1 MEDET
6 GFVDDSIDSS
16 ESASVQKQFAEYWAV
31 IVARWRLIAL
41 CLFLALAV
49 AALYS
54 LLAKPMY
61 RATAIVDVEPERFN
75 PLDIGFTPPAYY
87 NVGPEFLATQT
98 RLMQT
103 REIVLRA
110 VRQLNLA
117 ENKQFNPPPTSLI
130 QRAKKRT
137 AEDEEAR
144 IAGAVKKAI
153 DAKPVRQVGV
163 TTRDTNLVELSAIAP
178 TPALAAA
185 IANAIA
191 DAYIGWNLESKYGLA
206 GRASGYLGAQIE
218 ETKRD
223 LDEKAQQLLA
233 YGKEKDIVSN
243 DPQATIYY
251 QRQELNYDAAV
262 ADRVAKE
269 ARYHDVENAPPE
281 SVADTLSNG
290 LVSQLRAEQA
300 KLERDYAEKLSVFKP
315 DWPAM
320 RQLKAQIDNGREHL
334 AAVSAETVAKARE
347 TAKNDYLNALRREES
362 LRATIKTQKN
372 ESMKFNAD
380 VINYNTLKLE
390 VDTKRALL
398 DTLLRRQAEV
408 EVMSRLGRDRDSN
421 IRVAEPA
428 RPPDKPFRPSYLING
443 LFALLIG
450 GGLGIGLAFTLEY
463 FDSSLRSAEQVERYL
478 HLPVLGVIPALGAG
492 AGKGYAYPDGRK
504 RRSKNGIQSS
514 EDGAIELMPHR
525 SPRARIAERYRAFR
539 TALLLSRAGG
549 LKSIV
554 VTSSFSREGKTATAA
569 NLAVVLG
576 QLGKRVLLVDAD
588 LHRPR
593 LHEIFRVSNR
603 VGLVS
608 ILAENASPETV
619 IVNTGIPGVSL
630 VPSGP
635 ASPNPSGL
643 LSSEAMTQ
651 FLLFA
656 RQSFDYV
663 VLDAPPVAA
672 VADALV
678 LGHQTDGIVLC
689 VQGGKTPREHV
700 AHVRDRIAR
709 ANVRI
714 LGVLLSNL
722 TEDASGYRSL
732 DYDQVYYDENAR
744 AGDRPK
750 AASGAGNA

>member
-1 MEDET
+1 MEDATNYTDGPLERDET
-6 GFVDDSIDSS
+6 RS
-16 ESASVQKQFAEYWAV
+16 ELHLAEYWAV
-31 IVARWRLIAL
+31 IVKRWRLIAL
-41 CLFLALAV
+41 SLAV
-49 AALYS
+49 ALTVALLYS
-54 LLAKPMY
+54 ILSRPLYK
-61 RATAIVDVEPERFN
+61 ATTVIDVEPERFN

-110 VRQLNLA
+110 VKRLNLV
-117 ENKQFNPPPTSLI
+117 EKKELSPPKNIFFGRP
-130 QRAKKRT
+130 KKRT
-137 AEDEEAR
+137 AEEEELRIVGVVKRSLDAR
-144 IAGAVKKAI
+144 
-153 DAKPVRQVGV
+153 PVRQVGA
-163 TTRDTNLVELSAIAP
+163 TTRDTNLVELSAVAP
-178 TPALAAA
+178 TPALASD
-185 IANAIA
+185 IANAVA
-191 DAYIGWNLESKYGLA
+191 DSYISWNLESKYGMA

-223 LDEKAQQLLA
+223 LDAKAQQLLA

-243 DPQATIYY
+243 DPGANLYY

-269 ARYHDVENAPPE
+269 ARYRDVENARPDTI
-281 SVADTLSNG
+281 ADTLSSG

-300 KLERDYAEKLSVFKP
+300 KLERDYAEKLSLFKP

-334 AAVSAETVAKARE
+334 DVVIAETVAKARE
-347 TAKNDYLNALRREES
+347 TAKNDYLASLRREES
-362 LRATIKTQKN
+362 LRAAMKNQKN

-398 DTLLRRQAEV
+398 DAMLKRQAEV

-428 RPPDKPFRPSYLING
+428 RPPDTPFRPSYVYNG
-443 LFALLIG
+443 LIALLVG
-450 GGLGIGLAFTLEY
+450 GGLGVGAAFLLEY
-463 FDSSLRSAEQVERYL
+463 LDRSLRTTGQVERYL
-478 HLPVLGVIPALGAG
+478 QLPVLGVIPPVGVSAP
-492 AGKGYAYPDGRK
+492 KGYGNPPRGRA
-504 RRSKNGIQSS
+504 RRKKGQDAS
-514 EDGAIELMPHR
+514 EEPAKIELLPHGF
-525 SPRARIAERYRAFR
+525 PRARIAERYRAFR

-554 VTSSFSREGKTATAA
+554 VTSSVSQEGKTATAA

-593 LHEIFRVSNR
+593 LHEVFRVSNR

-608 ILAENASPETV
+608 VLAENVGADRAVAETSV
-619 IVNTGIPGVSL
+619 PGVFL

-635 ASPNPSGL
+635 SAPNPSGL
-643 LSSEAMTQ
+643 LSSEAMSQ
-651 FLLFA
+651 FLEFA
-656 RQSFDYV
+656 QMNFDYV

-678 LGHQTDGIVLC
+678 LGHQVDGVVLC
-689 VQGGKTPREHV
+689 IQGGKTPREHV
-700 AHVRDRIAR
+700 ADVRDRLLR
-709 ANVRI
+709 SNVRI
-714 LGVLLSNL
+714 LGVLINNL
-722 TEDASGYRSL
+722 AEETGGYKSL
-732 DYDQVYYDENAR
+732 GYDEVYYDEGQVAPE
-744 AGDRPK
+744 RPR
-750 AASGAGNA
+750 AASASRTG